1 MAYVHPELLARLLTA
16 PPEIQIHNDAM
27 NLVVIAGVLPE
38 AQWLAARER
47 LTTDVR
53 TTLGSTEAGCCAVTR
68 IETREH
74 LTWHRLHRPEQVEV
88 IAEDHRPAPV
98 GQIGQMR
105 VRMNRSASYLG
116 DPDAT
121 SLFFRDGYFYP
132 GDLAVMREDGRLALR
147 GRVTDVINV
156 LGSKYAALP
165 IEIAL
170 QEQLRAQAVHVFSH
184 PGQDGEEVHVVIQP
198 GPLITPGALKTALL
212 ESLPR
217 IDHVRV
223 HRVKSFPR
231 NNMGKI
237 ERAVLKAQLGIVG
250 STS

>member
-1 MAYVHPELLARLLTA
+1 
-16 PPEIQIHNDAM
+16 
-27 NLVVIAGVLPE
+27 
-38 AQWLAARER
+38 
-47 LTTDVR
+47 
-53 TTLGSTEAGCCAVTR
+53 
-68 IETREH
+68 
-74 LTWHRLHRPEQVEV
+74 
-88 IAEDHRPAPV
+88 
-98 GQIGQMR
+98 
-105 VRMNRSASYLG
+105 MNRSASYLG